1 MSNSLTPLPMGFTE
15 YAQYDGL
22 GLAQLVHDGEI
33 RAEELAQMAAAAV
46 YGLNPCLS
54 TVIEVWQGRVEQ
66 YDREA
71 DLASLFGGVPFFIKD
86 LGVSEQGRL
95 QEKRAHHL
103 ARPRKV
109 LLANQVAKRMVSAY
123 SDHSAA
129 ERRPVFW

>member
-1 MSNSLTPLPMGFTE
+1 
-15 YAQYDGL
+15 
-22 GLAQLVHDGEI
+22 
-33 RAEELAQMAAAAV
+33 MAWAWP
-46 YGLNPCLS
+46 NWCLS
-54 TVIEVWQGRVEQ
+54 AVIEVWQGRVEQ

-103 ARPRKV
+103 ARPRKA
-109 LLANQVAKRMVSAY
+109 LLADQVARPIVSTY

-129 ERRPVFW
+129 EISCLFR